1 VVDLQRDLGNHERP
15 ILEQEIVRLQHA
27 AALRVLD
34 RDQREVNGLI
44 GDPVEGVTQRTERLR
59 GR

>member
-15 ILEQEIVRLQHA
+15 ILEQEIVRFQHA
-27 AALRVLD
+27 TALRILD
-34 RDQREVNGLI
+34 GDEREVNRLI
-44 GDPVEGVTQRTERLR
+44 GDSVEGVAQRTEGLR

>member
-1 VVDLQRDLGNHERP
+1 MVDLQCDLGNHERP
-15 ILEQEIVRLQHA
+15 ILEQQIVRLQHA

-34 RDQREVNGLI
+34 GDEREVNGLI
-44 GDPVEGVTQRTERLR
+44 RNPVEGVTQRAEGLR